1 MSRVRQLRDDPLLNP
16 AVYLTKRQRATLYE
30 RTGIKPY
37 PLYQYMGDTVLIPA
51 GCGAQSS
58 SMTQCTTR

>member
-1 MSRVRQLRDDPLLNP
+1 MSRVRQVRDDPLLNP

-51 GCGAQSS
+51 G
-58 SMTQCTTR
+58 